1 MPHTFSAP
9 GKIILFGEHAVVFGE
24 PAISTAINLRS
35 NVTVADSDDTRLNGF
50 PVTREAA
57 PYAFHAL
64 RLTGNRGKSI
74 TVKSDIPSGG
84 GLGSSAALSASLVAS
99 LLPGA
104 ERHEIA
110 QTAYDVE
117 FHAQGRASPIDT
129 STAVHGNAIFISS
142 RTVPDEIW
150 LVRGAAVQWH
160 VGRLNIGKLSVVVGF
175 TGRGAATGPMVEK
188 VRNLYERF
196 AMARDAVA
204 EIGAVAMEAR
214 SALRDG
220 DIVKIGDLMNRNQV
234 LLSVIGVS
242 TRELE
247 SLISAV
253 LPYSYGAKLTGA
265 GGGGSIIALTDKP
278 SRASDAIAARGGI
291 PYICVTGEE
300 GLRREPVEGRRDS

>member
-1 MPHTFSAP
+1 MPETYSAP

-24 PAISTAINLRS
+24 PAISTAINMRS
-35 NVTVADSDDTRLNGF
+35 RVTVADAKDSRLNGF
-50 PVTREAA
+50 PITREGA

-64 RLTGNRGKSI
+64 RLTGTGGKSI
-74 TVKSDIPSGG
+74 TVESEIPSGG

-99 LLPGA
+99 LRPDA

-129 STAVHGNAIFISS
+129 STAVHGNAIFISRNS
-142 RTVPDEIW
+142 VPDEIW
-150 LVRGAAVQWH
+150 AVRGTTVEWH
-160 VGRLNIGKLSVVVGF
+160 VGRLEIGKLSVVVGF
-175 TGRGAATGPMVEK
+175 TGKGAATGPMVER
-188 VRNLYERF
+188 VRRLYERF
-196 AMARDAVA
+196 ATARDAVE
-204 EIGAVAMEAR
+204 EIGAVSMEAR
-214 SALRDG
+214 TALRSG
-220 DIVKIGDLMNRNQV
+220 DLVRIGDLMNWNQG

-253 LPYSYGAKLTGA
+253 RPYSYGAKLTGA

-278 SRASDAIAARGGI
+278 ARASEAIAARGGI
-291 PYICVTGEE
+291 PYVCVTGEE
-300 GLRREPVEGRRDS
+300 GLRRETIEGRPDS